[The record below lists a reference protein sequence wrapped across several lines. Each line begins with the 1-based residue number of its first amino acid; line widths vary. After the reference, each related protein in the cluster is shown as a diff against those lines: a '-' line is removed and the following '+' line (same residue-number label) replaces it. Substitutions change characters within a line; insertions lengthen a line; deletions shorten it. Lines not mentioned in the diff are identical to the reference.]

1 MFFHVLTHYSNFTW
15 TGVVIFASNSWE
27 GVGSTGKGSI
37 EEESQTLAEAAVST
51 STHGTPLHVILV
63 RSVG

>member
-27 GVGSTGKGSI
+27 GVGSTGKGST
-37 EEESQTLAEAAVST
+37 EEESQTLLKQQCPLA
-51 STHGTPLHVILV
+51 GTPLHVILL
-63 RSVG
+63 RSVS